1 MSDGEDGQ
9 QDDLRV
15 STLECFFD
23 LVFVFAVTQLTSVLG
38 REPNG
43 AGLAK
48 MALLLAVIWWMY
60 GGYAWLTNVV
70 APVTPVRR
78 VLLGLGMAGFLVVAL
93 AAPTAFDGVAGGG
106 LAFGI
111 GYLIVNLVHAGLFLT
126 SPAARPGMTRIASAN
141 IANAVLL
148 IVAAFVPVPVRWALW
163 VLVPLLQW
171 GVPYLRGHRPIP
183 LRSAHFVERHGLVLL
198 IAFGE
203 SVAAIGIGFV
213 DEHLSLGAILA
224 AVLTLGVLL
233 ALWWSY
239 FGGEDELAEKRL
251 LDADIGTRSMLA
263 LGAYGRAFYLLLAG
277 IIVLAAGVRKA
288 IAAPWSPG
296 GFVEALAIAGG
307 VVVYLIGDL
316 LLRRTLRIGPW
327 LPRCVAAL
335 VVATTIGVGMAV
347 SMIVQLVTIAVVLAV
362 AFTAERWL
370 ASRYAQSRGERG
382 GGRTVGG
389 GVRGV
394 PDNG

>member
-1 MSDGEDGQ
+1 VSDGENGQ
-9 QDDLRV
+9 QEELRV

-23 LVFVFAVTQLTSVLG
+23 LVFVFAVTQLTSVLA
-38 REPNG
+38 REPNA

-78 VLLGLGMAGFLVVAL
+78 ALLGLGMAGFLVVAL
-93 AAPTAFDGVAGGG
+93 AAPTAFDGFAGGG

-141 IANAVLL
+141 IANAIVLL
-148 IVAAFVPVPVRWALW
+148 ISAFVPTPVRWVLW
-163 VLVPLLQW
+163 VLVTLAQW
-171 GVPYLRGHRPIP
+171 GVPYLRGHRAIP
-183 LRSAHFVERHGLVLL
+183 LRPGHFVERNGLVLL

-203 SVAAIGIGFV
+203 SVAAIGAGILGLR
-213 DEHLSLGAILA
+213 LSVGLILA

-251 LDADIGTRSMLA
+251 HDADVDARGRLA
-263 LGAYGRAFYLLLAG
+263 LNAYGRAFYLLLAG

-296 GFVEALAIAGG
+296 SFVEALANAAG
-307 VVVYLIGDL
+307 VVVYLIGDQ
-316 LLRRTLRIGPW
+316 LLRHSLRIGPW
-327 LPRCVAAL
+327 LPRCVAAI

-347 SMIVQLVTIAVVLAV
+347 SMIAQLVTIAAILAATFAV
-362 AFTAERWL
+362 ERL
-370 ASRYAQSRGERG
+370 ACWHAQSGSDRGRG
-382 GGRTVGG
+382 RAGGRR
-389 GVRGV
+389 VRGV

>member
-1 MSDGEDGQ
+1 MSEGEDEPEE
-9 QDDLRV
+9 LRV

-23 LVFVFAVTQLTSVLG
+23 LVFVFAVTQLTSVLS
-38 REPNG
+38 REPNA

-78 VLLGLGMAGFLVVAL
+78 ALLGLGMAGFLVVAL
-93 AAPTAFDGVAGGG
+93 AAPTAFDGFTGGG

-126 SPAARPGMTRIASAN
+126 SPSARPGMTRIATAN
-141 IANAVLL
+141 VANAVILV
-148 IVAAFVPVPVRWALW
+148 VAAFVPLPVRWALW

-171 GVPYLRGHRPIP
+171 GVPYLRGQGVIP
-183 LRSAHFVERHGLVLL
+183 LRPAHFVERHGLVLL

-203 SVAAIGIGFV
+203 SVAAIGAGFLG
-213 DEHLSLGAILA
+213 ERLSAGAILA

-251 LDADIGTRSMLA
+251 LDADLATRAVLA

-296 GFVEALAIAGG
+296 SFVEALAIAGG

-316 LLRRTLRIGPW
+316 LLRRGLRIRPW
-327 LPRCVAAL
+327 LPRCVAAI
-335 VVATTIGVGMAV
+335 VVAATIGVGLAV
-347 SMIVQLVTIAVVLAV
+347 SMIVQLVTIAVVLGV
-362 AFTAERWL
+362 AFTVERLAARHAE
-370 ASRYAQSRGERG
+370 G
-382 GGRTVGG
+382 
-389 GVRGV
+389 
-394 PDNG
+394 